1 MKNAL
6 KTAIDVKPFCPGGE
20 IKGLIGMRMFIAINF
35 NEEVKAQINQI
46 IDRVKSNSVQG
57 RFVSEENIH
66 LTLEFLGEVQEH
78 RLGLIREV
86 MDGIE
91 FEPFT
96 FGLTKIGC
104 FRRPEGK
111 IYWLGVEKCHT
122 LYGIQKTLRQSL
134 IEKGFKLENGEYRPH
149 ITLGRKVM
157 LKEGFSAGEL
167 DDIAGR
173 IKIGVDRIDLMKS
186 EFINRKP
193 MYSLVYSTGS
203 PY

>member
-1 MKNAL
+1 MKNTL
-6 KTAIDVKPFCPGGE
+6 KSAIDIKPLCPDVE
-20 IKGLIGMRMFIAINF
+20 IMGVIGIRLFIAINF

-46 IDRVKSNSVQG
+46 IDRVKSNSVHG

-78 RLGLIREV
+78 RIGLIREI
-86 MDGIE
+86 MDGLE

-96 FGLTKIGC
+96 LGLTKIGC

-111 IYWLGVEKCHT
+111 IYWLGVEDCHT
-122 LYGIQKTLRQSL
+122 LYEIQKALRQSL
-134 IEKGFKLENGEYRPH
+134 IEKGFKLENREYRPH
-149 ITLGRKVM
+149 ITLGRKVI
-157 LKEGFSAGEL
+157 LKEGFNAGEL

-173 IKIGVDRIDLMKS
+173 IKIGVNRIDLMKS
-186 EFINRKP
+186 DFINRKP

>member
-66 LTLEFLGEVQEH
+66 LTLEFWRSKEH

-91 FEPFT
+91 
-96 FGLTKIGC
+96 LS
-104 FRRPEGK
+104 R
-111 IYWLGVEKCHT
+111 
-122 LYGIQKTLRQSL
+122 SL
-134 IEKGFKLENGEYRPH
+134 
-149 ITLGRKVM
+149 
-157 LKEGFSAGEL
+157 S
-167 DDIAGR
+167 
-173 IKIGVDRIDLMKS
+173 
-186 EFINRKP
+186 
-193 MYSLVYSTGS
+193 
-203 PY
+203 

>member
-1 MKNAL
+1 MKNTL
-6 KTAIDVKPFCPGGE
+6 KSAIDIKPLCPDVE
-20 IKGLIGMRMFIAINF
+20 IMGVIGIRLFIAINF

-78 RLGLIREV
+78 RIGLIREI
-86 MDGIE
+86 MDGLE

-96 FGLTKIGC
+96 LGLTKIGC

-111 IYWLGVEKCHT
+111 IYWLGVEDCHT
-122 LYGIQKTLRQSL
+122 LYEIQKALRQSL
-134 IEKGFKLENGEYRPH
+134 IEKGFKLENREYRPH
-149 ITLGRKVM
+149 ITLGRKVI
-157 LKEGFSAGEL
+157 LKEGFNAGEL

-173 IKIGVDRIDLMKS
+173 IKIGVNRIDLMKS
-186 EFINRKP
+186 DFINRKP

-203 PY
+203 PN

>member
-1 MKNAL
+1 MKNTL
-6 KTAIDVKPFCPGGE
+6 KSAIDIKPLCPDVE
-20 IKGLIGMRMFIAINF
+20 IMGVIGIRLFIAINF

-78 RLGLIREV
+78 RIGVIREI
-86 MDGIE
+86 MDGLE

-96 FGLTKIGC
+96 LGLTKIGC

-111 IYWLGVEKCHT
+111 IYWLGGEDCHT
-122 LYGIQKTLRQSL
+122 LYEIQKALRQSL
-134 IEKGFKLENGEYRPH
+134 IEKGFKLENREYRPH
-149 ITLGRKVM
+149 ITLGRKVI
-157 LKEGFSAGEL
+157 LKEGFNAGEL

-173 IKIGVDRIDLMKS
+173 IKIGVNRIDLMKS
-186 EFINRKP
+186 DFINRKP

>member
-1 MKNAL
+1 MKNTL
-6 KTAIDVKPFCPGGE
+6 KSAIDIKPLCPDVE
-20 IKGLIGMRMFIAINF
+20 IMGVIGIRLFIAINF

-78 RLGLIREV
+78 RIGLIREI
-86 MDGIE
+86 MDGLE

-96 FGLTKIGC
+96 LGLTKIGC

-111 IYWLGVEKCHT
+111 IYWLGVEDCHT
-122 LYGIQKTLRQSL
+122 LYEIQKALRQSL
-134 IEKGFKLENGEYRPH
+134 IEKGFKLENREYRPH
-149 ITLGRKVM
+149 ITLGRKVI
-157 LKEGFSAGEL
+157 LKEGFNAGEL

-173 IKIGVDRIDLMKS
+173 IKIGVNRIDLMKS
-186 EFINRKP
+186 DFINRKP